1 MEEHQV
7 MDWVQVLT
15 LIIPFVL
22 GFVTIFGTI
31 IAGFRLIYNE
41 IKNYRADTK
50 TEINEIKNE
59 IKQNREEFR
68 EDMKK
73 QAERSDKLSERSD
86 KLYEI
91 IIQLLRKK
99 SA

>member
-1 MEEHQV
+1 
-7 MDWVQVLT
+7 MDWVQVIT
-15 LIIPFVL
+15 LIVPIVL

-41 IKNYRADTK
+41 IKNYRSDTK
-50 TEINEIKNE
+50 TEINEIKKENR
-59 IKQNREEFR
+59 ISREEFR

-73 QAERSDKLSERSD
+73 QSERSD